1 MKRKLI
7 LFAVL
12 LFALCLVTAIAC
24 AEISNV
30 QFRREANGKITI
42 TWSDSEN
49 AAPYEVHWYQDNW
62 VDYWWHQ
69 EDSYPSPYA
78 QMEYLV
84 PGAAYQI
91 NIKNSL
97 GTSVTVPYTV
107 PKGTFT
113 DWKSEK
119 GVKIE
124 IDELNGQDFN
134 AMTMNRY
141 IQFRFIL
148 DYPRIKSA
156 RTYNW
161 ILALQTPYVYIGRVF
176 WNDMMT
182 LDPKYAWTYWD
193 LDFSEWINEIEATY
207 GGKIPSGIYYAEAYL
222 NGDFYA
228 SYGFRIYGN

>member
-24 AEISNV
+24 ADISNV
-30 QFRREANGKITI
+30 QCKMEINGKVSIS
-42 TWSDSEN
+42 WSDSEN
-49 AAPYEVHWYQDNW
+49 APPYQVHWYQDNW
-62 VDYWWHQ
+62 VDYWWH
-69 EDSYPSPYA
+69 EEESYPSPYA
-78 QMEYLV
+78 LMKLLV
-84 PGAAYQI
+84 PGATYKICIQ
-91 NIKNSL
+91 NSL

-107 PKGTFT
+107 PKSTFT

-119 GVKIE
+119 GITVE
-124 IDELNGQDFN
+124 IPSLNGEDFN
-134 AMTMNRY
+134 IQKHNRY
-141 IQFRFIL
+141 IDCNLKF

-161 ILALQTPYVYIGRVF
+161 ILALQTPYGYIGRVF
-176 WNDMMT
+176 WNDMCT
-182 LDPKYAWTYWD
+182 LDPKWKWTYWD